1 MLHNRSSFSCR
12 LIRLSPLSPLL
23 YAVPAAVA
31 RAHHQAAVMII
42 AAMLPGLVIA
52 VMCHLVYYDHRR
64 RRCEEGCQQP
74 PLRPEGP
81 TPRDRVI
88 GKRLHHADATLS
100 AAFKSLV
107 ATYAVTAIVLF
118 PLGEIA
124 LPAIIA
130 LTVPAAAAA
139 HLWIGIRH
147 SRSWCPYCRPTSGGL
162 PAPATV

>member
-1 MLHNRSSFSCR
+1 MLDNRSSFSCR
-12 LIRLSPLSPLL
+12 ISRLSPLNPLL
-23 YAVPAAVA
+23 YTVPAAVA
-31 RAHHQAAVMII
+31 WAHHQAAMVII

-81 TPRDRVI
+81 TSRDRII
-88 GKRLHHADATLS
+88 GKRLHRADATLS

-107 ATYAVTAIVLF
+107 ATYVVTAIVLF

-124 LPAIIA
+124 LPTTIA
-130 LTVPAAAAA
+130 LTVPAAAVA

-147 SRSWCPYCRPTSGGL
+147 GRSWCPYCRPTSGGL
-162 PAPATV
+162 PAQVTV